1 MLIKLFFSEIVIK
14 LSDNDE
20 ELVVQKFDEEKNE
33 NIDIRF
39 FLIKKKKI
47 EYIEFF
53 FSEIHIYQ
61 IVVRKKQY
69 SFRK

>member
-1 MLIKLFFSEIVIK
+1 MLIKLFFSEIFIK